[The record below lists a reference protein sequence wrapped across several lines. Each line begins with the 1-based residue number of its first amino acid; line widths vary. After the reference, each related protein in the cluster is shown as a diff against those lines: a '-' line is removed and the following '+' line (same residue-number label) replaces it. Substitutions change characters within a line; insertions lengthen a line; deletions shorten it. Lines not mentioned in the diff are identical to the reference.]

1 MIKSKPILSI
11 NNLCVNY
18 LTKSSYKNKQQYAVK
33 DVSFSMFQNRSLA
46 IVGNSGCGKTS
57 IAMSVLKLIK
67 PESGQVF
74 FNGKNIHK
82 MHRSELFNFR
92 RQVQP
97 VFQNP
102 DEALDPL
109 MTIEKS
115 IRMALSSNILKSQ
128 KRDMIIS
135 LLENV
140 GLGQEHLKKYPYQLS
155 GGEKQRVCIAR
166 ALSTDPK
173 LLILDEP
180 ISSLD
185 ISNQAK
191 IINLLKDIKE
201 KQNLTFLLI
210 THNPNI
216 LKFLIDDVAI
226 MKDGEVLEMSSYN
239 EMILNS
245 QNEFTKRFFR
255 NEIG

>member
-82 MHRSELFNFR
+82 MHS
-92 RQVQP
+92 
-97 VFQNP
+97 

-128 KRDMIIS
+128 RRDMIIS
-135 LLENV
+135 LLDNV